1 MTEINQAEV
10 SQVAQTEAATVPA
23 VSVPAGMIAVP
34 VKFNFKQRTVKG
46 ENGAPDKK
54 LKKQNSVTASLPNFT
69 ADYLAALFSDT
80 SAETAKAR
88 ALVLD
93 YANEMFREQA
103 KSQFEDVI
111 EGFGEDETQQV
122 AAAHLNYDKLTLE
135 FISNLPATQRGRAS
149 ISDEDWNT
157 FYKDYITVMLAA
169 TGKDITRLN
178 KHLDI
183 FKKPTKVKSQPE
195 AMEVMVDQLDIYLAH
210 SELLEDTGVAAKRLR
225 DKFDAWMKEETA
237 KYDPAGL

>member
-1 MTEINQAEV
+1 MNDTTQAEV
-10 SQVAQTEAATVPA
+10 SQVAEATAVPA
-23 VSVPAGMIAVP
+23 VTVPAGMIAVP

-80 SAETAKAR
+80 SEETAKAR
-88 ALVLD
+88 SLVLD
-93 YANEMFREQA
+93 YANEMFKEQA

-122 AAAHLNYDKLTLE
+122 SAQHLNYDKLTLE
-135 FISNLPATQRGRAS
+135 FISNLPPAQRGRAS
-149 ISDEDWNT
+149 ISDEEWNT
-157 FYKDYITVMLAA
+157 LYKDYIQVMLAA
-169 TGKDITRLN
+169 TGKDIVRLN

-195 AMEVMVDQLDIYLAH
+195 AMAVMIDQLDIYLAH

-225 DKFDAWMKEETA
+225 DKFDAWSKEETA